1 MNKKVKEFLNT
12 AEEVR
17 DLCKRDVLKCD
28 TCALNKFNM
37 CSAHTTLVAGIEKS
51 KTLKEEE
58 KDNKEIIM
66 MILDSLGDI
75 NKKVDL
81 IKDTY
86 GPEVKVITE
95 ECIVGGEKED
105 TYIKSDIYFFFTGSR
120 LKAVLEIE
128 YNFKT
133 LEINVGDIVDIGGG
147 L

>member
-1 MNKKVKEFLNT
+1 MNNKIKEFLNK
-12 AEEVR
+12 AEEIGHLCER
-17 DLCKRDVLKCD
+17 DALKCD
-28 TCALNKFNM
+28 TCALSKFNM
-37 CSAHTTLVAGIEKS
+37 YSAHTNLLVGIEKS
-51 KTLKEEE
+51 KTLKEE
-58 KDNKEIIM
+58 KDKREIIM